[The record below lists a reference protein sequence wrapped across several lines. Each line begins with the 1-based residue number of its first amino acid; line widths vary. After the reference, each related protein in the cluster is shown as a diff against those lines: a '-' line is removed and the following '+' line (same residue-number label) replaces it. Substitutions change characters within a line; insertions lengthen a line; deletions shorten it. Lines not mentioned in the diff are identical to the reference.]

1 MGTRY
6 KRDTELPTEIIVVS
20 GQETQIEIPHIY
32 SDLIIGNQ
40 LDINLRQVSALDF
53 ISMARDTAMTIVTI
67 DATGIEQGHYE
78 LSFESFD
85 AASQTQSTLKT
96 DQILVRVQQP
106 EVLPSFVEN
115 LEAKEII
122 IGED

>member
-53 ISMARDTAMTIVTI
+53 ISMTRDTAMTIVTI
-67 DATGIEQGHYE
+67 DATGIEQGDYE